1 MSLRRVGWM
10 VKGVALGAMVGV
22 EGIVIGVQGG
32 VCGGVH
38 AACGAKRM

>member
-1 MSLRRVGWM
+1 M

-38 AACGAKRM
+38 ATGRAEGM